1 MSLNDLKAAFSHAYV
16 HAVAHAAG
24 YFAQDSNRDMDADG
38 VDVTLFSRDV
48 SGVVRS
54 PRLELQLKCTEQP
67 IAADPFPFDLPV
79 KNYEELSDPR
89 NPLPRLLVV
98 VVVREEVANWTS
110 ASDDQLVLRHCGYWH
125 SLNGAA
131 PTTWSWRPVTT
142 RMHSTRT
149 RTRSWSQ
156 FRARSFAMAP
166 VGLFG
171 RCATSLSSMT
181 LTSADRSLGA
191 YP

>member
-24 YFAQDSNRDMDADG
+24 YFAQDSNRDMDSDG

-54 PRLELQLKCTEQP
+54 PRLELQLKCTEKP
-67 IAADPFPFDLPV
+67 VNEDPFPFDLPV

-98 VVVREEVANWTS
+98 VVVPEDVGQWTT
-110 ASDDQLVLRHCGYWH
+110 ATEDQLVLRRCGYWH
-125 SLNGAA
+125 SLHGAPATTNAATHRVFLSRTNTFHVPGVQSIMATIRNGGH
-131 PTTWSWRPVTT
+131 P
-142 RMHSTRT
+142 
-149 RTRSWSQ
+149 
-156 FRARSFAMAP
+156 
-166 VGLFG
+166 
-171 RCATSLSSMT
+171 
-181 LTSADRSLGA
+181 
-191 YP
+191 